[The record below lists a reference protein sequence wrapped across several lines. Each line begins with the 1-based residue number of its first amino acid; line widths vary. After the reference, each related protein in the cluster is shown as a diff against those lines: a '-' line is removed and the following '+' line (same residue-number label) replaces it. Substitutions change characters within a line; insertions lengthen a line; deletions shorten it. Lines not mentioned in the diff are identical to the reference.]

1 MIEYPKITLVTPSY
15 NQAQFIEATLQSVI
29 SQNYPNL
36 EYIVI
41 DGGSNDGSV
50 EIIQRYAP
58 HLTYWISEPDAGQTD
73 ALIKGFAKS
82 SGIILNWLNSD
93 DLLLP
98 NSLLAVSQ
106 AYQESQA
113 DIIVGEDLHF
123 RGDRLDLPVFH
134 FRPAN
139 YNYPECYQ
147 FWKSEFR
154 YHQPCTFFSKKIY
167 EQSGG
172 LNRDLH
178 YLMDYDL
185 YCRILAQQDI
195 KLTYLPQPLS
205 AFRLHDS
212 AKTAR
217 FKSKFLEEQ
226 HQIFDQNLPML
237 HFTKKDRLDLNR
249 YMAKCN
255 LHNAVDSCRK
265 YDLDTGLQSLL
276 NGIKADPSYFCYYA
290 ITRIFRIRSSST

>member
-73 ALIKGFAKS
+73 AIIKGFAKS
-82 SGIILNWLNSD
+82 SGVILNWLNSD

-98 NSLLAVSQ
+98 NSLLAVAQ

-123 RGDRLDLPVFH
+123 RGDRPDIPVFH
-134 FRPAN
+134 FRPAH

-167 EQSGG
+167 ERSGG

-185 YCRILAQQDI
+185 YCRILEQQDI

-212 AKTAR
+212 TKTAR
-217 FKSKFLEEQ
+217 FKSKFLQEQ
-226 HQIFDQNLPML
+226 HQIFTQNLPML
-237 HFTKKDRLDLNR
+237 HFTKKDHLDLNK

-265 YDLDTGLQSLL
+265 YDWETGLQSFL
-276 NGIKADPSYFCYYA
+276 NGIKADPIYFCYHA
-290 ITRIFRIRSSST
+290 LTRILRITSRLT